1 MHLKIG
7 INSTMELKS
16 FREIWEEMQEADSM
30 QTRLKKQKAFRKNKV
45 KILMK
50 RKKAMKKKNL
60 NPEKLMKRA
69 EKQARNMVA
78 KKMLK
83 DTDKSD
89 LGMSGRQALEKKLD
103 KKKAAIKKLAK
114 KLLPMIRKKEQ
125 MKNKQ
130 QGDKK
135 DGK

>member
-1 MHLKIG
+1 
-7 INSTMELKS
+7 MELKS

-30 QTRLKKQKAFRKNKV
+30 QTRLKKQKAFRKNKM

-60 NPEKLMKRA
+60 NPEKLQKRA

-78 KKMLK
+78 KKMLR

-130 QGDKK
+130 QGDDK

>member
-1 MHLKIG
+1 
-7 INSTMELKS
+7 MELKS

-30 QTRLKKQKAFRKNKV
+30 QTRLKKQKAFRKNKT

-50 RKKAMKKKNL
+50 RKRAMKKKNL
-60 NPEKLMKRA
+60 DPAKLQKRA

-89 LGMSGRQALEKKLD
+89 LGMSGKQALEKKLD
-103 KKKAAIKKLAK
+103 KKKSAIKKLAK

-125 MKNKQ
+125 MKNKKE
-130 QGDKK
+130 GDTK
-135 DGK
+135 DGE

>member
-1 MHLKIG
+1 
-7 INSTMELKS
+7 MELKS

-30 QTRLKKQKAFRKNKV
+30 QTRLKKQKAFRKNKA

-50 RKKAMKKKNL
+50 RKRAMKKKNL
-60 NPEKLMKRA
+60 DPAKLQKRA

-89 LGMSGRQALEKKLD
+89 LGMSGKQALEKKLD
-103 KKKAAIKKLAK
+103 KKKSAIKKLAK

-125 MKNKQ
+125 MKNKKE
-130 QGDKK
+130 GDTKK
-135 DGK
+135 DGE

>member
-1 MHLKIG
+1 
-7 INSTMELKS
+7 MELKS

-30 QTRLKKQKAFRKNKV
+30 QTRLKKQKAFRKNKA

-50 RKKAMKKKNL
+50 RKRAMTKKNL
-60 NPEKLMKRA
+60 DPAKLQKRA

-89 LGMSGRQALEKKLD
+89 LGMSGKQALEKKLD
-103 KKKAAIKKLAK
+103 KKKSAIKKLAK

-125 MKNKQ
+125 MKNKKE
-130 QGDKK
+130 GDTK
-135 DGK
+135 DGE

>member
-1 MHLKIG
+1 
-7 INSTMELKS
+7 MELKS

-30 QTRLKKQKAFRKNKV
+30 QTRLKKQKAFRKNKA

-50 RKKAMKKKNL
+50 RKRAMKKKNL
-60 NPEKLMKRA
+60 DPAKLQKRA

-89 LGMSGRQALEKKLD
+89 LGMSGKQALEKKLD
-103 KKKAAIKKLAK
+103 KKKSVIKKLAK

-125 MKNKQ
+125 MKNKKE
-130 QGDKK
+130 GDTKK
-135 DGK
+135 DGE

>member
-1 MHLKIG
+1 
-7 INSTMELKS
+7 MELKS

-30 QTRLKKQKAFRKNKV
+30 QTRLKKQKAFRKNKA

-50 RKKAMKKKNL
+50 RKRAMKKKNL
-60 NPEKLMKRA
+60 DPAKLQKRA

-89 LGMSGRQALEKKLD
+89 LGMSGKQALEKKLD
-103 KKKAAIKKLAK
+103 KKKSAIKKLAK

-125 MKNKQ
+125 MKNKKE
-130 QGDKK
+130 GDTK
-135 DGK
+135 DGE

>member
-1 MHLKIG
+1 
-7 INSTMELKS
+7 MELKS

-30 QTRLKKQKAFRKNKV
+30 QTRLKKQKAFRKNKA

-50 RKKAMKKKNL
+50 RKRAMKKKNL
-60 NPEKLMKRA
+60 DPAKLQKRA

-89 LGMSGRQALEKKLD
+89 LGMSGKQALEKKLD
-103 KKKAAIKKLAK
+103 KKKSAIKKLAK

-125 MKNKQ
+125 MKNKK
-130 QGDKK
+130 QGDTK
-135 DGK
+135 DGE

>member
-1 MHLKIG
+1 
-7 INSTMELKS
+7 MELKS

-30 QTRLKKQKAFRKNKV
+30 QTRLKKQKAFRKNKM

-60 NPEKLMKRA
+60 NPEKLKKRA

-135 DGK
+135 DGE

>member
-1 MHLKIG
+1 MLQKTG
-7 INSTMELKS
+7 INSNMELKS

-60 NPEKLMKRA
+60 NPEKLKKRA
-69 EKQARNMVA
+69 EKQARNMIA

-130 QGDKK
+130 TSDKE
-135 DGK
+135 